1 MYDLYMLIE
10 VIERRSPV
18 TNRKSVVYVL
28 KCEACD
34 KLNEGCKVRY
44 ERSVMHFCNN
54 KCRGK
59 YKHDHPETWKKAIEA
74 LNSAESHAK
83 AKATIGEK
91 AARGEWR
98 HWLGKHHTEETRK
111 HLSEV
116 SKGDKRAG
124 ANNGMFGRKHSEET
138 RAKMSEK
145 KAIAAVEGRLRFYG
159 TCNKKGWYKSSKT
172 EREHFF
178 KSSWEEA
185 VMKHLDVDDSVKD
198 WDYEC
203 VRIPYVYGAE
213 NRQRWYVPDFVI
225 TRVDGAKEMW
235 EVKPSQFAQTERVL
249 NTSAAGQAYCEEHN
263 IEYTLVT
270 EHTLKMLGII

>member
-1 MYDLYMLIE
+1 MLIE
-10 VIERRSPV
+10 IIERRSTT

-28 KCEACD
+28 QCEACG
-34 KLNEGCKVRY
+34 KRNEGCKVRY
-44 ERSVMHFCNN
+44 ERSKMHFCDN

-74 LNSAESHAK
+74 LNSPESHAK
-83 AKATIGEK
+83 AKATIQVR

-116 SKGDKRAG
+116 SKGGKRAG
-124 ANNGMFGRKHSEET
+124 ENNGMFGRRHSAET

-145 KAIAAVEGRLRFYG
+145 KSIAILEGRFNPYG
-159 TCNKKGWYKSSKT
+159 MRNKKGTYTSIKT
-172 EREHFF
+172 GKQHHF
-178 KSSWEEA
+178 KSGWEET
-185 VMKHLDVDDSVKD
+185 VMKYLDSSSDVVA

-203 VRIPYVYGAE
+203 VRIPYYYDDHK
-213 NRQRWYVPDFVI
+213 RWYVPDFVI
-225 TRVDGAKEMW
+225 TYQDGRKEMW
-235 EVKPSQFAQTERVL
+235 EVKPSQFCGSQRVV
-249 NTSAAGQAYCEEHN
+249 NTSVAGRAYCTEN
-263 IEYTLVT
+263 GMEYTLVT